1 MSLPKIKIKLML
13 KKYLQKKYKVFINSS
28 LSEKLISKRNSLK
41 DGFIYTLYS
50 DNSNLIEV
58 GFTQSNK
65 ILENKLMNEKFILL
79 DKKKGS
85 LKELRTLKRT
95 LEELGLLIL
104 NNKYYKYS
112 ELLIRHLHTLGWPV
126 GRSLYKHRII
136 KKKILYAV
144 N

>member
-58 GFTQSNK
+58 GFTQNNK
-65 ILENKLMNEKFILL
+65 ILENKLMNKKFILL

-85 LKELRTLKRT
+85 LKELRTLIRT

-112 ELLIRHLHTLGWPV
+112 ELLIRHLHTLGWPI
-126 GRSLYKHRII
+126 GKSLYKHRVI
-136 KKKILYAV
+136 KKKILYAI